1 MATNFA
7 RLRQQNLFP
16 EIPDINAGIMGEI
29 NLPDVDFG
37 GNPYDMGQVNLPSPN
52 EPYFGG
58 NYEVQNDPR
67 SYVNPTI
74 AGPNSVGA
82 GTAQNLMDV
91 INQIYTPETTSRDRF
106 NRLLDAAPEREGPG
120 LMRGLAAFGMG
131 MGAKDP
137 LDTLKVH
144 EQVMYAPHHRNMADW
159 TAKTQPFGQAAQFEN
174 TANINER
181 TLAGNVATNIT
192 NQQRYDQ
199 QNAINEE
206 KNRISQERA
215 ESDRIRAQAYD
226 FKQRNPNWIIK
237 TDGPRVMAYNP
248 ADPSQRPIDLGASG
262 NMTEA
267 DKINLQNYGRI
278 EAARQ
283 MGVNAAATAGINQ
296 SERWQDAQGNVYNLD
311 PSQVGDARTMGL
323 RPVTPGAPQFPSGTI
338 RPVPNPSSAAVNPR
352 VARNDKFRQFADER
366 PDLAAK
372 WLVPPISATGDW
384 GIKPPPGPSGGFMG
398 WGRSIDPN
406 AINEYNQVR
415 QALGLPPIPA
425 STAPVQQQGPPQAVA
440 KPGIGPSV
448 APPVPQR
455 VSPPTDV
462 FTQPQEYQDPFA
474 QPPIQS
480 GQNLGTVQG
489 AIQGARE
496 SLRPQPNDPAII
508 ASELAKGTRLTV
520 TDPNTGKT
528 VGSIPNTPQSI
539 QAATNAGLRVE
550 VK

>member
-206 KNRISQERA
+206 KNRIAQIRA
-215 ESDRIRAQAYD
+215 ESDRIRQQAYALKQQGWTFD
-226 FKQRNPNWIIK
+226 FSTPRILATSP
-237 TDGPRVMAYNP
+237 DGRMVDYG
-248 ADPSQRPIDLGASG
+248 PSGEMQ
-262 NMTEA
+262 EV
-267 DKINLQNYGRI
+267 DKINLQGKWGVDR
-278 EAARQ
+278 AAAVGQ
-283 MGVNAAATAGINQ
+283 NAAQVAGI
-296 SERWQDAQGNVYNLD
+296 RGVTYWQDEAGNMFMQNPTGAGPRMGLEPVQGNAYPRGNLK
-311 PSQVGDARTMGL
+311 PVDA
-323 RPVTPGAPQFPSGTI
+323 TPNAG
-338 RPVPNPSSAAVNPR
+338 AAVNPR
-352 VARNDKFRQFADER
+352 IARNDKFRQFADER

-372 WLVPPISATGDW
+372 WLIPPVSATGDW

-406 AINEYNQVR
+406 AVTEYNQVR

-496 SLRPQPNDPAII
+496 SLRPQPNDPAVI